1 MNCVFKSRHNLIRL
15 LEALMHK
22 ENRKKS
28 EVIREVGKEYYSQ
41 SNNWIVNYIAQK
53 YKVKVSVQSVAQI
66 LGRYKDRKNINMNN
80 ADNKARTFLL
90 SCNND
95 YLLAK
100 KILAN
105 NGGIL

>member
-1 MNCVFKSRHNLIRL
+1 
-15 LEALMHK
+15 MHK
-22 ENRKKS
+22 QNRKKS
-28 EVIREVGKEYYSQ
+28 DIIREVGKEYYSQ

-53 YKVKVSVQSVAQI
+53 YKVRVSVQSVAQV
-66 LGRYKDRKNINMNN
+66 LGRYQDRKNIDMKL

-105 NGGIL
+105 NGGAV

>member
-1 MNCVFKSRHNLIRL
+1 M
-15 LEALMHK
+15 EELMHK

-28 EVIREVGKEYYSQ
+28 DLIREVGKEYHSQ

-66 LGRYKDRKNINMNN
+66 LGRYKDRKNINMKN

-105 NGGIL
+105 NGGVL